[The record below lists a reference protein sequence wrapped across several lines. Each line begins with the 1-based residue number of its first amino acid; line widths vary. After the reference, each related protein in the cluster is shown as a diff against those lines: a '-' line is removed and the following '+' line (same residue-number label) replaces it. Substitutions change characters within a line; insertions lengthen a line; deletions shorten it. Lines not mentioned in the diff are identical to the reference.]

1 MLKVFPDT
9 AALAQ
14 AAARRVLQAGRE
26 AIRRRGRFTLLL
38 SGGSTPGAVY
48 QNLALPVGSTRL
60 DWRRVHLFWGDERC
74 VAPDHPDSNYAM
86 VRQALLAHLPLP
98 GENVHRIPGEIG
110 AAAAANAYEADLRR
124 EFLDLKAGLPV
135 FDLVMLG
142 LGDDGHTASLF
153 PGEIALEE
161 TERWA
166 VAVAHS
172 LPPPPLVPRVT
183 VTLPV
188 INAARRVLFLV
199 AGGQKSDI
207 LYRVMMAAETPR
219 LPAQRVQPESQQL
232 EWLVDQPAAAKLTSR

>member
-14 AAARRVLQAGRE
+14 AAARRILHVGKE

-48 QNLALPVGSTRL
+48 PRLALPVEFARL
-60 DWRRVHLFWGDERC
+60 DWRRVHLYWGDERC
-74 VAPDHPDSNYAM
+74 VAPDHPDSNYAL
-86 VRQALLAHLPLP
+86 VHQALLDHISLPE
-98 GENVHRIPGEIG
+98 ENIHRIQGELG
-110 AAAAANAYEADLRR
+110 AAAAATAYEADLRR
-124 EFLDLKAGLPV
+124 EFLDLQEGLPV

-153 PGEIALEE
+153 PGVNALDE

-166 VAVAHS
+166 VAVDHS

-199 AGGQKSDI
+199 AGGQKSEI
-207 LYRVMMAAETPR
+207 LYRVLMAAEMPR
-219 LPAQRVQPESQQL
+219 LPAQRVQPGSQQL
-232 EWLVDQPAAAKLTSR
+232 EWLVDQPAASKLTS

>member
-1 MLKVFPDT
+1 MPTFHC
-9 AALAQ
+9 
-14 AAARRVLQAGRE
+14 
-26 AIRRRGRFTLLL
+26 L
-38 SGGSTPGAVY
+38 S
-48 QNLALPVGSTRL
+48 
-60 DWRRVHLFWGDERC
+60 
-74 VAPDHPDSNYAM
+74 
-86 VRQALLAHLPLP
+86 
-98 GENVHRIPGEIG
+98 ENVHRIPGEIG

-153 PGEIALEE
+153 PGEIALDE

-166 VAVAHS
+166 VAVDHS

-199 AGGQKSDI
+199 AGGQKSEI
-207 LYRVMMAAETPR
+207 LYRVLMAAETPR
-219 LPAQRVQPESQQL
+219 LPAQRVQPESAA
-232 EWLVDQPAAAKLTSR
+232 VGVAGGPAGCFQTYFPITFGRPSGRTMGVPYSGWGTTFTGTL